1 MADNLAEKGGVS
13 KNTGFYK
20 SEGEE
25 MPSAGAITKTIR
37 LSPTDRE
44 MVEGLMNSEGL
55 TWSGAI
61 HKLIT
66 EGGTPKSGYQKT
78 RENKKPGKGTPYG
91 KDSTSV
97 MAENQGKIYHQDLMD
112 RAVERDIGEMCKLS
126 GISTHDFYRGICELF
141 TDGQIGI
148 DAGRVRSFGEY
159 DLRDFESVCYRL
171 HQRPKEMLEK
181 LTRSLERS
189 V

>member
-1 MADNLAEKGGVS
+1 MGRPTSDRKTKTLIIRINDETRESLESKASEEGKTLSDYARDILIGGKQKNNVIQ
-13 KNTGFYK
+13 KNTEF
-20 SEGEE
+20 
-25 MPSAGAITKTIR
+25 R
-37 LSPTDRE
+37 
-44 MVEGLMNSEGL
+44 
-55 TWSGAI
+55 
-61 HKLIT
+61 
-66 EGGTPKSGYQKT
+66 
-78 RENKKPGKGTPYG
+78 
-91 KDSTSV
+91 
-97 MAENQGKIYHQDLMD
+97 QDLMD

-148 DAGRVRSFGEY
+148 DEGRVRSFGEY